1 MLIRAHLVPKD
12 NELCLTDVK
21 SQAVCVDMIHV
32 WSDGMHLVMQ
42 PRQQPI
48 IIRCTSVWLALVCL
62 PPTNLY
68 ITSLHIYTWK
78 LFSVQYP
85 SPHPL
90 QTCCWCVS
98 IYSIYSG
105 YSQIK
110 QGLSMESTAC
120 FKTVHGVND
129 DVIHDHVFDGK

>member
-48 IIRCTSVWLALVCL
+48 ILSLSEVEQSDSYWLFDLHKEYPCGSCL
-62 PPTNLY
+62 
-68 ITSLHIYTWK
+68 
-78 LFSVQYP
+78 
-85 SPHPL
+85 
-90 QTCCWCVS
+90 
-98 IYSIYSG
+98 
-105 YSQIK
+105 
-110 QGLSMESTAC
+110 
-120 FKTVHGVND
+120 
-129 DVIHDHVFDGK
+129 